1 MAQVSKQQEFQMIIE
16 GLVSDGIS
24 YIDVITEY
32 METNE
37 LEPKQIKKLISPTL
51 QEKITREA
59 IKFRLIDK
67 EELGSTLPL

>member
-51 QEKITREA
+51 QEKITSEA
-59 IKFRLIDK
+59 IKFRLIEE

>member
-1 MAQVSKQQEFQMIIE
+1 MIIE
-16 GLVSDGIS
+16 SLVSDGMSS

-51 QEKITREA
+51 HEKITAEA
-59 IKFRLIDK
+59 IKFRLIAK
-67 EELGSTLPL
+67 AEPGSSLPL

>member
-59 IKFRLIDK
+59 IKFRMIDK